1 MSTTLYS
8 FNRFIQSLTLN
19 QPQSMIIQSSFDLSY
34 SIIINKPAT
43 TLNYLTSYDCSHIV
57 HHLIDW
63 VFTES
68 EESVYVSIE
77 MLFWLLQNTEE
88 TKCRWLHLQGWISTD
103 STIDTAKRNQWANML
118 LTWPYGKL
126 PCECQKMPKTWHFFH
141 KNCQKQSFFSK
152 KLPLAI
158 FLKKNI
164 FLAIFF

>member
-1 MSTTLYS
+1 
-8 FNRFIQSLTLN
+8 
-19 QPQSMIIQSSFDLSY
+19 MIIQSSFDLSY

-126 PCECQKMPKTWHFFH
+126 PCECQKMPKTWHFF
-141 KNCQKQSFFSK
+141 KKWQRIVFFFFWK
-152 KLPLAI
+152 KGT
-158 FLKKNI
+158 
-164 FLAIFF
+164 FLAIFFWKNVKFLAFYWQSNGNFPEGQVIITRTSL